1 MIMVNKSKK
10 LTSGAGV
17 KVGKMKVNKETVK
30 DLSSSEKKQIKGGQK
45 PENTYTKQS
54 VCAEMCC

>member
-1 MIMVNKSKK
+1 MVDKSKK
-10 LTSGAGV
+10 LTSGGKV

-30 DLSSSEKKQIKGGQK
+30 DLSAGEKKSIKGGQK

-54 VCAEMCC
+54 VCAEQCC